1 MPEQEGQ
8 CEGENHRTV
17 IARERVI
24 RRMVQEGIAD
34 VIDKRTIVR
43 ERMAQNVT
51 RQDAYAESHRHFDYK
66 LALRFHLATRSPQ
79 PEDGCQRGHDT
90 DQIFCQKGGEVDH
103 PLGRGR
109 GGVDQIKQLIIQI
122 L

>member
-8 CEGENHRTV
+8 REGEDHRTV

-43 ERMAQNVT
+43 ERMP
-51 RQDAYAESHRHFDYK
+51 RM
-66 LALRFHLATRSPQ
+66 
-79 PEDGCQRGHDT
+79 
-90 DQIFCQKGGEVDH
+90 
-103 PLGRGR
+103 
-109 GGVDQIKQLIIQI
+109 
-122 L
+122 

>member
-8 CEGENHRTV
+8 CEGEDHRTV

-51 RQDAYAESHRHFDYK
+51 RQDAYAEP
-66 LALRFHLATRSPQ
+66 SP
-79 PEDGCQRGHDT
+79 
-90 DQIFCQKGGEVDH
+90 
-103 PLGRGR
+103 L
-109 GGVDQIKQLIIQI
+109 
-122 L
+122 